1 MLIGYEIFQIGEIKV
16 WNESVKLSADIYRTI
31 NESKNLKKDFGL
43 RDQIQR
49 SVVSIPS
56 NIAEGFERETHA
68 EFIRFL
74 YFAKSSCAELK
85 TQLLIAKEIEYLTEK
100 IYTEFKKRCDHIS
113 IMIYKLI
120 NYLKKQ

>member
-1 MLIGYEIFQIGEIKV
+1 MKFSKLEEINV
-16 WNESVKLSADIYRTI
+16 WNESVKLSVDVYKMIH
-31 NESKNLKKDFGL
+31 ESKDLKRDFGL

-56 NIAEGFERETHA
+56 NIAEGFERETYA
-68 EFIRFL
+68 EFVRFL

-100 IYTEFKKRCDHIS
+100 IYTELKKRSDHIS

-120 NYLKKQ
+120 DYLKKQ